1 MKKHFIALLGLG
13 GISFFGGHVRGE
25 AAPSTDN
32 FAIKELKTR
41 DISWDSLGYYS
52 ADSMPL
58 GNGDIGL
65 NVWME
70 QNGDVLFYISK
81 TDAWDENN
89 ELVKVGRVRITLT
102 PNPFATGTGFRQT
115 LHLENG
121 AIEMT
126 GGTGDNGVTLR
137 VWVDANHPA
146 VRVETSSAQPVALK
160 VTLDPWRAAPLGNVT
175 ADVVVPGEKNE
186 IVWYH
191 HNGKSRSPHLEGI
204 TFGGAI
210 AGKGFVSGEAN
221 TLRSEPETAL
231 RVAIYPLTETTDDVS
246 NWQAKLS
253 GQVAALAPLDWSKSW
268 AEHTAWWRQF
278 WDRSWIYVEG
288 DADAARVTEGYVL
301 QRFVTA
307 CAGRGAYPIKFNGS
321 IFTMDNP
328 AEDKG
333 KDKVTGRN
341 IVEPVSADFRA
352 WGGQYWFQNT
362 RPMYWARLAAGDFDM
377 MQPLFRMY
385 RNKLPDSIQFV
396 KQTYGHDGAYF
407 AETAPF
413 WAQLH
418 IIRPTDIGHYTD
430 RYFTPILELSA
441 MMLDYHDYTGDDAF
455 VRDTLLPVAK
465 AGLTFFSQHFPRDAQ
480 GKLLLDKDN
489 SIEMYWDVTNPLP
502 DIAGLHYVIGRLLEL
517 PPSLLDDAT
526 RAEWTKLQAILPAIP
541 TGTKV
546 GKPALLPYTGDQ
558 TSPGHNSENPELY
571 AIYPF
576 RLYGLGKPD
585 LDLALNTF
593 AVRLNKNTG
602 CWYQDVVQAP
612 MLGLTAL
619 AKKDVTVNL
628 TNSDPRLRFPAFW
641 KRGHDYMPDQDNG
654 GNGELGLQK
663 MLIQCDG
670 RKILLLPAWPNEWSA
685 DFKLR
690 APFDTTV
697 EGRVEG
703 GKIINLKV
711 TPESRRQ
718 DVEIR

>member
-1 MKKHFIALLGLG
+1 LWPTLFDAASVNAADSGFDHVKAL
-13 GISFFGGHVRGE
+13 E
-25 AAPSTDN
+25 ACNVVWNEPG
-32 FAIKELKTR
+32 K
-41 DISWDSLGYYS
+41 GS

-65 NVWME
+65 NVWTE
-70 QNGDVLFYISK
+70 ANGDVLFYISK
-81 TDAWDENN
+81 TDAWNENN
-89 ELVKVGRVRITLT
+89 ELVKVGRVRVTLT
-102 PNPFATGTGFRQT
+102 PNPFSGGVGFRQT
-115 LHLENG
+115 LRLEDG
-121 AIEMT
+121 SIEII
-126 GGTGDNGVTLR
+126 GGTGGNQVALR
-137 VWVDANHPA
+137 VWVDANHPI
-146 VRVETSSAQPVALK
+146 VRVESTSAQPVAIA
-160 VTLDPWRAAPLGNVT
+160 VTLDPWRMAPAGNVS
-175 ADVVVPGEKNE
+175 ADVIVPGVKDE

-191 HNGKSRSPHLEGI
+191 HNGKSRNAHLEGI

-210 AGKGFVSGEAN
+210 VGEGFGGSGEGN
-221 TLRSEPETAL
+221 RLQSRPGTAL
-231 RVAIYPLTETTDDVS
+231 RFAVYPLTATTADVAD
-246 NWQAKLS
+246 WKAKLA
-253 GQVAALAPLDWSKSW
+253 GQVAELAPLDWSKSW
-268 AEHTAWWRQF
+268 AEHVAWWRQF
-278 WDRSWIYVEG
+278 WDRSWIFVQG
-288 DADAARVTEGYVL
+288 DGAAAKVTEGYVL

-321 IFTMDNP
+321 IFTMDSP
-328 AEDKG
+328 AEGMG
-333 KDKVTGRN
+333 KDKVTGKD
-341 IVEPVSADFRA
+341 IVEPVTADFRA

-362 RPMYWARLAAGDFDM
+362 RPMYWARLAAGDFDI

-385 RNKLPDSIQFV
+385 RNKLPESFQFV

-455 VRDTLLPVAK
+455 VGDTLLPVAK
-465 AGLTFFSQHFPRDAQ
+465 AGLTFFSEHFPRDSQ

-489 SIEMYWDVTNPLP
+489 AIEMYWDVANPLP
-502 DIAGLHYVIGRLLEL
+502 DIAGLHYVIGRLLQL

-526 RAEWTKLQAILPAIP
+526 RAEWTKLLAILPEIP
-541 TGTKV
+541 TGTKA
-546 GKPALLPYTGDQ
+546 GKRVLLPYTGEQ
-558 TSPGHNSENPELY
+558 TSPKHNTENPELY
-571 AIYPF
+571 AVYPF

-593 AVRLNKNTG
+593 AIRLNKSTG

-612 MLGLTAL
+612 MLGLTDL

-641 KRGHDYMPDQDNG
+641 KRGHDYMPDEDNG

-670 RKILLLPAWPNEWSA
+670 RKILLLPAWPKEWSA

-690 APFDTTV
+690 APFSTTV

-718 DVEIR
+718 DVEIHEPASPASS